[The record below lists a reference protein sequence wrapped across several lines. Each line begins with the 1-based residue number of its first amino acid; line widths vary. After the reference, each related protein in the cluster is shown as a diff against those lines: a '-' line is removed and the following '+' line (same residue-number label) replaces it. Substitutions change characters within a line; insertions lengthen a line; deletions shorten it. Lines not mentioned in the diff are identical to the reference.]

1 MTKNL
6 TINGIAK
13 KPLDIMFG
21 DFTYYNRHT
30 LYSRYIPLAVGNIA
44 QYAKQEFGNDIEV
57 SIFKN
62 AEKFL
67 TKAKEK
73 KPDVVA
79 FSVYYWALDLTKY
92 VANQARKMFGKDVTI
107 VLGGPCVDSNKKQQI
122 KFLTKTFPC
131 ADVIAINEGEL
142 SFNSIIRRLVEGK
155 KGEAFKDPID
165 GASIMLGDELIQG
178 KPTGLSMDLGKMDSP
193 YLSGLL
199 DDFMHSDYQPLI
211 QTSRYCPYTCAFCV
225 SGKNRGKLRGYP
237 LEQVNEELI
246 YVAKKYADRPHM
258 TMFLADENFG
268 ILKRDEEVAEMIKKC
283 HVDYGFPESLFFY
296 NDKRF
301 TETSRKI
308 IEILGPINHI
318 GLALALQSEN
328 PETLKAINRRNVT
341 EEEITAAIT
350 WSSKLGIR
358 TTTELIFGM
367 PFETKQSFVKQ
378 LDIAVSR
385 GFDSVLAHNLFI
397 MDGIELNRPEKR
409 EEFGIKTKFRN
420 LGVEYGKHDGNFF
433 CEHEEVV
440 VETKTLSYQDFLD
453 VRGLNFLFYAVFAF
467 NYQKW
472 FFQFIRNE
480 KISLPDF
487 FDKFLKPNREENWP
501 TGYLKFIDDFKNS
514 VESELFDTREE
525 MVSYYKN
532 VYEENGNEVGDP
544 SRININFGARL
555 IYLENDWIKEVLM
568 RHLKAIMKEDVYN
581 ENKTIAEKLISLAQ
595 RQRISLRHV
604 SARDL
609 LNFSFDIINWQKNK
623 FKESLYNFKMPN
635 RNIVF
640 TTNEH
645 HKSKIE
651 SFQKRFSNEKDG
663 DFYYEALEFIRPIS
677 LTLHDLAYSGK

>member
-1 MTKNL
+1 M
-6 TINGIAK
+6 AK
-13 KPLDIMFG
+13 KPLKIMFG

-30 LYSRYIPLAVGNIA
+30 MYSRYTPLAVGNIA
-44 QYAKQEFGNDIEV
+44 QFAKQEFGDNIHV
-57 SIFKN
+57 SIYKN

-67 TKAKEK
+67 EKAKEN

-92 VANQARKMFGKDVTI
+92 VANQARKLFGKDVTI
-107 VLGGPCVDSNKKQQI
+107 VLGGPCIDSNKTQQI
-122 KFLTKTFPC
+122 KFLTETFPC
-131 ADVIAINEGEL
+131 ADVIAVNEGEL
-142 SFNSIIRRLVEGK
+142 SFNSIIRKLLSGK
-155 KGEAFKDPID
+155 KEEAFKEPID
-165 GASIMLGDELIQG
+165 GASFMLGNELIQG
-178 KPTGLSMDLGKMDSP
+178 KPTGLSMDLSVIGSP

-211 QTSRYCPYTCAFCV
+211 QTSRFCPYTCAFCV

-237 LEQVNEELI
+237 LEQVREELI

-268 ILKRDEEVAEMIKKC
+268 ILKRDEEVAEMIKQC

-341 EEEITAAIT
+341 EDEIIAAIS
-350 WSSKLGIR
+350 WASKLGIR

-367 PFETKQSFVKQ
+367 PYETKESFVKQ
-378 LDIAVSR
+378 LDTAVNR

-409 EEFGIKTKFRN
+409 EEFGIITKFRN

-472 FFQFIRNE
+472 FFQFIRHE
-480 KISLPDF
+480 KISLPEF
-487 FDKFLKPNREENWP
+487 FDKMLKPDKNEKWP
-501 TGYLKFIDDFKNS
+501 SGYLKFLEDFKKA
-514 VESELFDTREE
+514 VEGELFDTREE
-525 MVSYYKN
+525 MVEFHKKI
-532 VYEENGNEVGDP
+532 YEQNGDEVGDP
-544 SRININFGARL
+544 SRINISFGARL
-555 IYLENDWIKEVLM
+555 IYLENDWIEEVLI
-568 RHLKAIMKEDVYN
+568 RHLNSIVE
-581 ENKTIAEKLISLAQ
+581 ENFESEKLSLAKQ
-595 RQRISLRHV
+595 LINLAKSQRINLRHTHE
-604 SARDL
+604 RDP
-609 LNFSFDIINWQKNK
+609 LNFSFDIISWQKNK
-623 FKESLYNFKMPN
+623 FRDSLYNFKMPN
-635 RNIVF
+635 KKVVF
-640 TTNEH
+640 TTNDNH
-645 HKSKIE
+645 RSKIE
-651 SFQKRFSNEKDG
+651 SFNKRFSKEKDT

-677 LTLHDLAYSGK
+677 LTLHDLSYSGK